1 MATDELRATARL
13 YAHLLAAD
21 ALPWHAILGRVR
33 VTEDDT
39 TSSSRIFIKM
49 LFQDLAEH
57 LGIRALSNKM
67 NDDEVTA
74 VRDALFPRDCAKNTR
89 FAINFFTAIDL
100 GGVTET
106 ARKLIV

>member
-33 VTEDDT
+33 VTEDNT
-39 TSSSRIFIKM
+39 TSSLRIFIKM
-49 LFQDLAEH
+49 LFQDLVEH
-57 LGIRALSNKM
+57 LGIQALSNKM
-67 NDDEVTA
+67 NDDDTA
-74 VRDALFPRDCAKNTR
+74 VRDALFPRDYAKNTR
-89 FAINFFTAIDL
+89 FAINFFTAIGL

>member
-1 MATDELRATARL
+1 MATDELRASARL

-21 ALPWHAILGRVR
+21 ALPWHAVLGRVR

-49 LFQDLAEH
+49 LFQDLAEQ

-67 NDDEVTA
+67 NGEDTA

-89 FAINFFTAIDL
+89 FAINFFTAIGL